1 MSGLKPAGRAIVME
15 TFAGLRER
23 ELGYEEGEEWLAEW
37 TPSRGAFGLTN
48 RRLRRFET
56 CLRSELHRLPETPR
70 TKRFRAAL
78 HKDARIA
85 PLIGQLVGTP
95 TNATL
100 LEEDSFERSLTW
112 HVARACEGFGFD
124 PEAFD
129 RAYGEWL
136 AEYTAKTRRVR
147 FLAMLHPFTFGGCLD
162 LGHGIL
168 IDQLT
173 DDEVSGCL
181 KMGAIESVFAGTGR
195 AMILSRTAVRIEW
208 NEPHGLYDEF
218 VDDDRAV
225 AFKSETDAR
234 ETAERVVEALRVY
247 QPGGVAVHGTLTV
260 RGDGSLQGGPVKAA
274 RPRGTTMSLDARQ
287 ARRFADFWPS
297 YLNAGKQKAVG
308 FALRRFA
315 FAGERSRSD
324 DAIVDL
330 VAALEGL
337 LLSDNPRAGEFQFR
351 TSVRG
356 AQFTKHRG
364 YSRQQVYGQLKRAYT
379 VRSQVAHGKTP
390 TKTDLR
396 GANGEPLDLDAFVA
410 EIESLARATMKD
422 AVDRIASGNG
432 WPPDWDRLMLGRV
445 SLD

>member
-1 MSGLKPAGRAIVME
+1 MSGLKPASRALVVE
-15 TFAGLRER
+15 TFAELKKRES
-23 ELGYEEGEEWLAEW
+23 GYEDGEDSLPEW
-37 TPSRGAFGLTN
+37 TSGGGMFVLEN
-48 RRLRRFET
+48 RRLRRFES
-56 CLRSELHRLPETPR
+56 CLQSELFRLPETTR
-70 TKRFRAAL
+70 TKNFRAAL
-78 HKDARIA
+78 RVDARIA
-85 PLIGQLVGTP
+85 PLIGKLVGTP
-95 TNATL
+95 NAATL

-112 HVARACEGFGFD
+112 RVARRCEGFCFD
-124 PEAFD
+124 SEAFD
-129 RAYGEWL
+129 RAYTDWL
-136 AEYTAKTRRVR
+136 SEYSAKSRRVR
-147 FLAMLHPFTFGGCLD
+147 FFATLHPFAFGGCID
-162 LGHGIL
+162 LGNGIR
-168 IDQLT
+168 IDQLS
-173 DDEVSGCL
+173 DDEVSSCL
-181 KMGAIESVFAGTGR
+181 AMGAIESAFSGLGR
-195 AMILSRTAVRIEW
+195 AMVNNRTAVLIEW
-208 NEPHGLYDEF
+208 NEPYGLH
-218 VDDDRAV
+218 DDFGEEARAV
-225 AFKSETDAR
+225 AFRSEMVAR
-234 ETAERVVEALRVY
+234 ETSERIVEALRVF
-247 QPGGVAVHGTLTV
+247 QPGVVAVRGTLT
-260 RGDGSLQGGPVKAA
+260 RRRDGWLQGGAAQSA

-287 ARRFADFWPS
+287 AGRFAAFWPS

-396 GANGEPLDLDAFVA
+396 GANDEPLDLDAFVA